1 MLLLLLLL
9 LLMSELRLIVVV
21 VVVAAAKMKFSVVTA
36 TWFNT
41 VDLNVVAITDADGS
55 HLRRRRLPCIRP
67 KIVVMFLQEENY
79 ISVWKFFG
87 GGDG

>member
-1 MLLLLLLL
+1 
-9 LLMSELRLIVVV
+9 MSELRLIVVVVVV

>member
-9 LLMSELRLIVVV
+9 LLMSELRLIV

>member
-9 LLMSELRLIVVV
+9 LLMSELRLVV

>member
-1 MLLLLLLL
+1 MLLLLLL
-9 LLMSELRLIVVV
+9 LLMSELRLVVVV